1 MLFSK
6 YVLVIID
13 YFKNDQGIFFFF
25 QYRSK
30 QFLQTSV
37 RVEDWVQLLL
47 VVTTVDRIMTVKL
60 HWSAVFNNGLCLKQV
75 TTE

>member
-1 MLFSK
+1 MLLIK

-13 YFKNDQGIFFFF
+13 YFTNDQWIFFFF

-37 RVEDWVQLLL
+37 RVEDWVQLL
-47 VVTTVDRIMTVKL
+47 
-60 HWSAVFNNGLCLKQV
+60 
-75 TTE
+75 